1 MILNYC
7 KLALRNLTKNRFF
20 TIINITGLTI
30 GMAATLLIFLWVYSE
45 RSWNKEHVNYDRI
58 SHVHVNRNFNGEI
71 NTGSDMMFPLAAA
84 AMTAIPEVEKAS
96 ISGFPTSIMLTV
108 GDKKINRLVVTTS
121 PEFLDIFSF
130 EFLQGQPEGLQDPD
144 GIILTEST
152 ANSLFNRI
160 NVVGEAVK
168 INNDRTAYVKAV
180 IKDPASTSTV
190 QFDVLQ
196 AFNTSSQWVKNA
208 QTDWVNCGNRVFFL
222 LREGADKAA
231 VEAKTIALIREKT
244 GAENPT
250 TRGQIILHPMSKW
263 RLYEEFRDGIN
274 TGGRIQYVRLFTWIA
289 IIILL
294 IACVNFMNLSTAR
307 SEKRAR
313 EVGIRKTLGSMRR
326 QLVFQFIAESVL
338 LALFAFLISVL
349 VVWITLPSFSK
360 LLNQPIQLPF
370 KEPFWWFIG
379 MGIILLTGVIAG
391 SYPALFLSGFKPV
404 KVLKGT
410 FLTGKSGLTPRKI
423 LVTAQFSI
431 SILLISATLLIYQ
444 QINHVQQRDLG
455 YHQENLLM
463 VNSSAQ
469 LDRQLKAVKN
479 ELYATG
485 MVESVNRTSNQIT
498 DLFGYTSGIRYSGA
512 PQADNLVIG
521 FMFTDEDFAKT
532 LQAKVIE
539 GRDFLARDTQQI
551 LLNKAA
557 VKVLGMKDPVGKIVT
572 WAGRER
578 TVVGVIDNMV
588 INSPYAAPEPIML
601 IQGAAWAG
609 RINIR
614 FKNGIDIKKAVEAVE
629 HIHRKFSPDYL
640 FEYRFIDDFFNE
652 KFNNEK
658 LVGQLAI
665 IFSGMAI
672 FVCCL
677 GLFGLVSFAIERRKK
692 EIGIRKVL
700 GASVKQ
706 LLVLLSQEF
715 VLLIAFAFLIA
726 IPLAWW
732 MMHGWLANYAYR
744 ITINP
749 LIFLVVAASVALIA
763 FITISLNASRAALKN
778 PATSLRSE

>member
-1 MILNYC
+1 
-7 KLALRNLTKNRFF
+7 
-20 TIINITGLTI
+20 
-30 GMAATLLIFLWVYSE
+30 MAATLLIFLWVYSE
-45 RSWNKEHVNYDRI
+45 RSWNKEHTNYHRI

-71 NTGSDMMFPLAAA
+71 NTGSDMMFPLAEA
-84 AMTAIPEVEKAS
+84 AMMAIPEVEKAS
-96 ISGFPTSIMLTV
+96 VTGFPASTMLTV
-108 GDKKINRLVVTTS
+108 GEKKINRQGITTS
-121 PEFLDIFSF
+121 PEFLNIFSF
-130 EFLQGQPEGLQDPD
+130 EFLQGQADGLKDPD

-196 AFNTSSQWVKNA
+196 SFNTSSQWVKNS
-208 QTDWVNCGNRVFFL
+208 QTDWVNCGNRIFFL
-222 LREGADKAA
+222 LREGADKAS
-231 VEAKTIALIREKT
+231 VEAKTLALIRAKT
-244 GAENPT
+244 GSENPT

-263 RLYEEFRDGIN
+263 RLYEEFKDGIN

-326 QLVFQFIAESVL
+326 QLVFQFIAESIL
-338 LALFAFLISVL
+338 LALFAFLISLL
-349 VVWITLPSFSK
+349 VVWITLPSFSRI
-360 LLNQPIQLPF
+360 LNQPIQLPF
-370 KEPFWWFIG
+370 KEPIWWLIG
-379 MGIILLTGVIAG
+379 MGIILITGVIAG

-444 QINHVQQRDLG
+444 QIKHVQQRDLG

-532 LQAKVIE
+532 LESKILD
-539 GRDFLARDTQQI
+539 GRDFLASDTQQI

-557 VKVLGMKDPVGKIVT
+557 VQVLGMKDPVGKVVT

-578 TVVGVIDNMV
+578 TVVGVVENMV
-588 INSPYAAPEPIML
+588 INSPYAAPEPMML
-601 IQGAAWAG
+601 VQGAAWAG

-614 FKNGIDIKKAVEAVE
+614 FKEGIDIKKAVSAVE
-629 HIHRKFSPDYL
+629 QIYRKFSPDYL

-658 LVGQLAI
+658 LVGQLSI
-665 IFSGMAI
+665 VFSGMAI

-726 IPLAWW
+726 IPLTWW

-749 LIFLVVAASVALIA
+749 LIFLLVAAAVALIA